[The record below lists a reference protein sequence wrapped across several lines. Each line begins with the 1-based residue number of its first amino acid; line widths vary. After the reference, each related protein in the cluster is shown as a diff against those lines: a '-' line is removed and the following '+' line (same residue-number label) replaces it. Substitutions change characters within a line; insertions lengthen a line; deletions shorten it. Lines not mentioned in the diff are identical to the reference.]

1 MRAFFRKA
9 IAGLLTLRLLDAK
22 RLARV
27 AAYGLRKFLLRQKL
41 PGTSVFALTF
51 KCFCKCGCC
60 ASGIFSDYFKD
71 AMLSLEDAERLIRKV
86 AEAGTPRLHLT
97 GGDPLAHKDLA
108 AIARLASERGLV
120 TFVET
125 SAVTLT
131 EETILALKEAG
142 VTSLNISLD
151 SSDPALHD
159 AGRAVGGCFAHAARM
174 IELCVKHGQPC
185 MVSTYA
191 TRESIYGGDIF
202 KLVDFARKAGCS
214 GIRILAPQPSGNWIG
229 NEAVILKKEDA
240 DYLEAGL
247 PLFFPVYNRTP
258 QIDCPLKEGYK
269 VFVLP
274 DGNFAPCEHLP
285 YIFKDSRDLDL
296 ADLPAKLNSYD
307 FFRGDYACIPRS
319 REYRKLHPEVT
330 KRGGGPVFI

>member
-1 MRAFFRKA
+1 MRAAFRKA
-9 IAGLLTLRLLDAK
+9 ITSLLTLRLLDAK

-27 AAYGLRKFLLRQKL
+27 TAYGLRKFILREKI
-41 PGTSVFALTF
+41 PGTAVVALTF

-71 AMLSLEDAERLIRKV
+71 AMLPFEEAERLIP
-86 AEAGTPRLHLT
+86 AIAAAGTPRLHLT

-131 EETILALKEAG
+131 EEIILALKEAG
-142 VTSLNISLD
+142 VTSVNISLD

-159 AGRAVGGCFAHAARM
+159 STRGVSGCFSRAAEM
-174 IELCVKHGQPC
+174 IGLCVKHGQPC
-185 MVSTYA
+185 MISTYA

-202 KLVDFARKAGCS
+202 KLVSFAREAGCS
-214 GIRILAPQPSGNWIG
+214 GIRILAPQPSGNWIE

-240 DYLEAGL
+240 DYLEARL

-258 QIDCPLKEGYK
+258 QISCPLKDGYK
-269 VFVLP
+269 IFVLP

-285 YIFKDSRDLDL
+285 YIFKDSKDMDLGGL
-296 ADLPAKLNSYD
+296 QAKINSYD
-307 FFRGDYACIPRS
+307 FFRGEYACIPRS
-319 REYRKLHPEVT
+319 PEYRREHPEVA
-330 KRGGGPVFI
+330 KRGGPIFI

>member
-1 MRAFFRKA
+1 MRALFRKA
-9 IAGLLTLRLLDAK
+9 LAGLLTLRLLDGK

-27 AAYGLRKFLLRQKL
+27 AVYGLRKFILREKI

-60 ASGIFSDYFKD
+60 ASGIFSEYFKD
-71 AMLSLEDAERLIRKV
+71 AMLPLEDAERLIRRV
-86 AEAGTPRLHLT
+86 AAAGTPRLHLT

-108 AIARLASERGLV
+108 AIARLASELGLV

-125 SAVTLT
+125 SAVTMT
-131 EETILALKEAG
+131 EATILALKAAG
-142 VTSLNISLD
+142 VASINISLD

-159 AGRAVGGCFAHAARM
+159 AGRAVGGCFSHAAEMVR
-174 IELCVKHGQPC
+174 LCVKHRQPC
-185 MVSTYA
+185 MISTYA

-202 KLVDFARKAGCS
+202 KLIAFARKAGCS
-214 GIRILAPQPSGNWIG
+214 GIRILAPQPSGNWIE

-240 DYLEAGL
+240 DYLEARL

-258 QIDCPLKEGYK
+258 QIACPLKEGYK

-285 YIFKDSRDLDL
+285 YIFKDSRHLDL

-307 FFRGDYACIPRS
+307 LFRGDYACIPRS
-319 REYRKLHPEVT
+319 HEYRKLHPEVT
-330 KRGGGPVFI
+330 KKSGGPIFI